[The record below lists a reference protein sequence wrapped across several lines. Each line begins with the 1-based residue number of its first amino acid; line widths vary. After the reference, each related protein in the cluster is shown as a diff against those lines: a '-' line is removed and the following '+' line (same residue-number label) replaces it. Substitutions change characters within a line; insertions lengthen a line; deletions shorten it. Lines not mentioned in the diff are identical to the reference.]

1 MNKSLYIYISNN
13 FTNSSSIKNILI
25 ATVSYISNNHKIL
38 VGVKMEPSK
47 LDKSAKSDKEQQTL
61 DKFSLKEKVKEIT
74 SNLLSKLPIK
84 REK

>member
-1 MNKSLYIYISNN
+1 
-13 FTNSSSIKNILI
+13 
-25 ATVSYISNNHKIL
+25 
-38 VGVKMEPSK
+38 MEPSK